1 MVSVKFARAA
11 CAALILAAA
20 GACASS
26 SGAGVVRSS
35 DGTVD
40 AGVVRFQPLE
50 PQPMT
55 PGACG
60 LFLWAQTAQQPI
72 LVLAAFAPPAEARVK
87 LRDRE
92 MILRRTTAEGEA
104 RHGHYETQTFSDG
117 RLTLVVD
124 VEFGAAPMQGGARID
139 RGVIRVTDREG
150 WQAIVPVGGLVGCE
164 A

>member
-1 MVSVKFARAA
+1 MAALKIARAA
-11 CAALILAAA
+11 GAALLLAAS
-20 GACASS
+20 ACASPT
-26 SGAGVVRSS
+26 GAGVVRAS

-40 AGVVRFQPLE
+40 AGVIRFQPLE
-50 PQPMT
+50 PQPMA

-60 LFLWAQTAQQPI
+60 LFLWAQSAQQPI
-72 LVLAAFAPPAEARVK
+72 MVLAAFAAPAEARVK

-92 MILRRTTAEGEA
+92 SVLRRTAAEGEA
-104 RHGHYETQTFSDG
+104 RYGHYEMQTYSDG

-124 VEFGAAPMQGGARID
+124 VTFGAAPMQGGARIEH
-139 RGVIRVTDREG
+139 GIIRVTDRDG